1 MNHNL
6 LVIPATNQE
15 ILSSSKENGRKSGI
29 VTDKIADL
37 IIVGGGG
44 VKLIP
49 VPPENQITSYY
60 EQEGLII
67 QTAQ

>member
-1 MNHNL
+1 
-6 LVIPATNQE
+6 
-15 ILSSSKENGRKSGI
+15 
-29 VTDKIADL
+29 
-37 IIVGGGG
+37 
-44 VKLIP
+44 LIP